1 MRHLDKSG
9 SFRPGFTLIELLVSS
24 SIMLVVIISALYLYM
39 ESNKI
44 TVDQQQYADL
54 QHNIRSSMFFVSRDT
69 RSAGVGLPEEFMGY
83 FLEGVDNDTT
93 QGGAVTPDRLKIMG
107 NIEDPLNLS
116 IDNYQGSAVNLSL
129 EDYSFEQYHYLD
141 EYYDNKYILIL
152 HNPDSGC
159 RAGEVRVVTYVGHP
173 PNGNNQRLNFSPGLA
188 PDVNPPGGLSGSCD
202 SNDYD
207 GGTVSFIEVKEYWLD
222 VDGNYPGLTAGVNG
236 YIGGGEGGIFYIT
249 QNAFHYPIAQNV
261 ENLQFEYNGDFD
273 NDDGGLLDGYQP
285 WKSAWTGDPFMASC
299 VHQVR
304 ILILGRTPDRSLS
317 VSGTPPAGLFVY
329 RRPALSNTPAA
340 SSDDMHR
347 RFMLE
352 STANVRN
359 LSLYIYNTGVR

>member
-1 MRHLDKSG
+1 MRHLHKSG
-9 SFRPGFTLIELLVSS
+9 SFRPGFTLMELLVSS
-24 SIMLVVIISALYLYM
+24 TIMLVVIISAMYLYM

-54 QHNIRSSMFFVSRDT
+54 QHNIRSSMFFVSRDI

-83 FLEGVDNDTT
+83 FLEGQDNDSS
-93 QGGAVTPDRLKIMG
+93 QSGAVTPDRLKIMG

-116 IDNYQGSAVNLSL
+116 IDSYQGSAVNISL
-129 EDYSFEQYHYLD
+129 EDSSFEQYHYLD
-141 EYYDNKYILIL
+141 DYYDDKFIMILP
-152 HNPDSGC
+152 NPDSGC
-159 RAGEVRVVTYVGHP
+159 RMGEIRVVTHVTHDAGGT
-173 PNGNNQRLNFSPGLA
+173 NERLNFSPGLA
-188 PDVNPPGGLSGSCD
+188 PDINPPGGLSGSCPESD
-202 SNDYD
+202 DYD
-207 GGTVSFIEVKEYWLD
+207 GGTVTFIEVKEYWLD
-222 VDGNYPGLTAGVNG
+222 VDGNYPGLTAGDNG
-236 YIGGGEGGIFYIT
+236 YIGGGEGGIFYMT

-273 NDDGGLLDGYQP
+273 NDGFLDGYQP
-285 WKSAWTGDPFMASC
+285 WNSAWTGDPLMASC

-304 ILILGRTPDRSLS
+304 ILILGRTPDHSLS
-317 VSGTPPAGLFVY
+317 VSGTPPTGLFVY
-329 RRPALSNTPAA
+329 RRPALSNTAAA